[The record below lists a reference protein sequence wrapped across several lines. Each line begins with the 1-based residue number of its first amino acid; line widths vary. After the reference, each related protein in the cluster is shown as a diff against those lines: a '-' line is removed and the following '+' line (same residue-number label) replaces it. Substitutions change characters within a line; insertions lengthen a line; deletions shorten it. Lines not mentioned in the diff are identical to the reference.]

1 MVATLVLTVVAI
13 LHFKVEAYSH
23 FEVDTVLQRK
33 PVCILKIVFYWQ
45 LLIVW

>member
-1 MVATLVLTVVAI
+1 MVAALVLTVVAI
-13 LHFKVEAYSH
+13 LHFKEETYAH
-23 FEVDTVLQRK
+23 FEVAAVLQRK